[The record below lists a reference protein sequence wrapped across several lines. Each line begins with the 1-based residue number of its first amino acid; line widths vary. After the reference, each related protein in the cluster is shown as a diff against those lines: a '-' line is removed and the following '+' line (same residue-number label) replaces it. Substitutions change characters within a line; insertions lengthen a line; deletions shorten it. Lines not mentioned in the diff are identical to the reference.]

1 MLRCLFI
8 CLALVVGGVSATAI
22 AAGNPILVRQ
32 KIMKSN
38 VGAASVS
45 GGMMK
50 GEIAFDAK
58 VAKLALR
65 TFNAVAHSYG
75 NFFPE
80 GSDTGMETQASP
92 KIWQD
97 MAGFEAKLAQ
107 FQKDTDAA
115 VAAKPQDLEA
125 FKAAVGPVLK
135 NCKSCHEDYFIKKK

>member
-1 MLRCLFI
+1 MT
-8 CLALVVGGVSATAI
+8 AATAAFLLLAATSI
-22 AAGNPILVRQ
+22 AASDPILVRQ

-38 VGAASVS
+38 GAAAGVS

-58 VAKLALR
+58 VANAAIR
-65 TFNAVAHSYG
+65 TMNAVAYSYG

-80 GSDTGMETQASP
+80 GSDAGMKTSASP

-97 MAGFEAKLAQ
+97 RAGFEAKLAQ

-115 VAAKPQDLEA
+115 VDAKPADLDA
-125 FKAAVGPVLK
+125 FKAAIGPVFK
-135 NCKSCHEDYFIKKK
+135 NCKSCHEDYRLKQN